1 MMIWHLAFFHT
12 NLGYSGVTFSRI
24 PWSVVLFLLGF
35 LVGLGAEVG
44 FTNSQYIWIHLGV
57 EPKIWC
63 TPKWLIDNGK
73 PLLRWMIWG
82 YPYFWKHP
90 FDSCYDLFHC

>member
-24 PWSVVLFLLGF
+24 PWSVVLFLLGV

-57 EPKIWC
+57 SKNMVYPKMA
-63 TPKWLIDNGK
+63 DENNGK
-73 PLLRWMIWG
+73 P
-82 YPYFWKHP
+82 YF
-90 FDSCYDLFHC
+90 LMG